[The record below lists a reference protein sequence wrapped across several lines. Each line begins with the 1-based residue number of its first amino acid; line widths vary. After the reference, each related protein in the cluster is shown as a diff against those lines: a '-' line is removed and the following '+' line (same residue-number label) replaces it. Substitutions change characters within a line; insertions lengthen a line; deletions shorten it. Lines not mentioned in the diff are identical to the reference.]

1 MTSVRPETE
10 QPQSVRDIVV
20 RGLRSSARFSG
31 RDTRRQFWIY
41 SGCVF
46 GALFVPMQIVM
57 VVALMPSFGTVPQPG
72 TAPADIGP
80 PPAFFAVLGLFI
92 VALVLLLAAAVARR
106 LHDTDRSGALGFL
119 PLPFLGIG
127 LIGMATLFDDF
138 GGEPEA
144 GDFGRFMLMFL
155 NNVVYILALA
165 LLVWRLVSAG
175 TDGPNH
181 YGPPPTI

>member
-10 QPQSVRDIVV
+10 QPQSVRNIVV

-31 RDTRRQFWIY
+31 RDSRRQFWIY
-41 SGCVF
+41 CGCVF
-46 GALFVPMQIVM
+46 GALFVPAQVVM
-57 VVALMPSFGTVPQPG
+57 VAALVPSFVTVRQSG

-80 PPAFFAVLGLFI
+80 PPAFFVVLVLSI
-92 VALVLLLAAAVARR
+92 VALALLLAAAVARR
-106 LHDTDRSGALGFL
+106 LHDTGRSGALGLL
-119 PLPFLGIG
+119 PLPFLGVG
-127 LIGMATLFDDF
+127 LIGVATLFDDF

-144 GDFGRFMLMFL
+144 GDLDLFMLMFV
-155 NNVVYILALA
+155 NNAVYMLALA

-181 YGPPPTI
+181 YGPPPA